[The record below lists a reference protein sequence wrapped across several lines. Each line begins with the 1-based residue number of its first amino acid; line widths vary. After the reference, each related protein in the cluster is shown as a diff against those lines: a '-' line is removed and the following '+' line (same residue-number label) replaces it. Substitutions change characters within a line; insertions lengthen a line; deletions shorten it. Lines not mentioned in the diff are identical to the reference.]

1 MNIKKVEEIE
11 NLKTLIE
18 YFRDL
23 NRNRAVRVAFDVLNH
38 LSYDINQLIMNV
50 ITDQNDF
57 LEQRVTPAL
66 KLVPF
71 NDRVDNLQAS
81 VHALGLVR
89 QLTDFLI

>member
-1 MNIKKVEEIE
+1 VNIKKVEEIE

-23 NRNRAVRVAFDVLNH
+23 NRNRAVRVALDVLND
-38 LSYDINQLIMNV
+38 LSYDIKQLIMNV
-50 ITDQNDF
+50 ITDQNYF
-57 LEQRVTPAL
+57 LEQGVTPAL

-71 NDRVDNLQAS
+71 NNRVDNLQTS